1 MCHAAQAEWRSVD
14 GTPMCCMPDYEQQE
28 ERMLLEKLSNA
39 RGVSGNEAEVREILI
54 DAIKNRVDD
63 YRTDTLGNL
72 IALKKAKS
80 TRGRNSLKVMLAAH
94 MDEVGLMI
102 VHHESNGYLRFEKVG
117 GIDDRVL
124 LSKVV
129 LIGKDKIPGVIGV
142 KPIHLLKQKER
153 EQVID
158 SDSMSIDIGVKTKEE
173 AQAAVKLGDYVTFAT
188 EFAEIGGGLVKGK
201 ALDDRVGCATLV
213 EILKRDYPFDV
224 YGVFTVQEEV
234 GARGARVAAYAIEP
248 AYAFALEG
256 TVCDDSPKKKD
267 VSPVTRVGGGPA
279 ITFMDNSMI
288 SDRRL
293 VDLLIETAK
302 ENRIPYQFKQAVA
315 GGTDAGRIHL
325 SKEGVPSVAVAVPTR
340 YIHSPV
346 SLLSKQDFENTI
358 ALMSKALP
366 KLAKGLPDL

>member
-1 MCHAAQAEWRSVD
+1 
-14 GTPMCCMPDYEQQE
+14 
-28 ERMLLEKLSNA
+28 MLLGKLSNA
-39 RGVSGNEAEVREILI
+39 RGISGNETEVREILI
-54 DAIKNRVDD
+54 EAVKDHVDD
-63 YRTDTLGNL
+63 YRSDTLGNL
-72 IALKKAKS
+72 IAHKKAKGA
-80 TRGRNSLKVMLAAH
+80 RARKPIRVMLAAH

-102 VHHESNGYLRFEKVG
+102 VHHESNGHLRFEKVG

-153 EQVID
+153 EQVMDID
-158 SDSMSIDIGVKTKEE
+158 AMTIDIGAKTKEE
-173 AQAAVKLGDYVTFAT
+173 AQGLVKIGDYATFAT
-188 EFAEIGGGLVKGK
+188 EFGAVGTDCVKGK
-201 ALDDRVGCATLV
+201 ALDDRAGCAALV

-224 YGVFTVQEEV
+224 YGVFTAQEEV

-248 AYAFALEG
+248 TYAFALEG

-279 ITFMDNSMI
+279 ITFADNSLL

-293 VDLLIETAK
+293 VNLLIETAK
-302 ENRIPYQFKQAVA
+302 ENKIPYQFKQAVA
-315 GGTDAGRIHL
+315 GGTDAGRITL
-325 SKEGVPSVAVAVPTR
+325 IKEGVPSVAVAVPTR

-346 SLLSKQDFENTI
+346 SLLSTHDFDNLV
-358 ALMSKALP
+358 ALMTKALP
-366 KLAKGLPDL
+366 KVAKI